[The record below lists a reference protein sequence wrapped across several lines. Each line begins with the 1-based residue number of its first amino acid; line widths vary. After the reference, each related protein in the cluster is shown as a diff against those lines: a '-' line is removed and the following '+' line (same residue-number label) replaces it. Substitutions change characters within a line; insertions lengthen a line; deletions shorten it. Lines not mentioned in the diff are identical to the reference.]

1 MASERVD
8 MGGYTLT
15 ENASL
20 ARLNTLRVDARA
32 NLLADIRDAGKLPE
46 LLDFPAIRQGRLL
59 VLGEGSNVLFT
70 DDFHGTVLRMSTRGV
85 QVESGGDSARIAVAA
100 GERWDDFVRW
110 TLGQG
115 YAGLENLIL
124 IPGTVGA
131 APIQNI
137 GAYGCEVAEFI
148 ESVEAWDLREHRV
161 VTLGHATCA
170 FAYRDSLFKHE
181 PGRYIVTAVRFVLP
195 RSRPLRTD
203 YAGIDEELARMG
215 VDKPAPF
222 HVAEAVVRLRTRKLP
237 DPAVIGNAG
246 SFFKNPIVD
255 ASVADDRGGRLQGA
269 TRRRRRHLQP
279 PRAGAGQPRPRQ
291 WPAVVGAGAT
301 GDGRR
306 AREVRRA
313 AGAGTGGDRR
323 GLSPRHPGFT
333 RRLVSFC
340 PGASAQPRGP
350 RVVHCACTSTPL
362 AVPSRAQCER
372 GAVAHAV
379 LPERRP
385 AGPKS
390 KGGAPVS
397 SILPVLRMGRCPVI
411 LTRGRRVAPTG
422 F

>member
-1 MASERVD
+1 
-8 MGGYTLT
+8 MGGYTLA

-20 ARLNTLRVDARA
+20 AHLNTLRVDARA
-32 NLLADIRDAGKLPE
+32 NLLADIRDAAKLPE

-59 VLGEGSNVLFT
+59 VLGEGSNVLLT
-70 DDFHGTVLRMSTRGV
+70 DDFPGTVLRMSTRGV
-85 QVESGGDSARIAVAA
+85 QVESDGDSAHIAVAA

-148 ESVEAWDLREHRV
+148 ESVEAWDLRERRV
-161 VTLGHATCA
+161 VMLDHATCA

-195 RSRPLRTD
+195 RSRALRTD

-246 SFFKNPIVD
+246 SFFKNPIVEAATAEALQREHAGLPAWPQGDGRCKISAGWMIEAAGFKGVREGD
-255 ASVADDRGGRLQGA
+255 AGISNRHALVLVNHGQASGPQLWALAQQVMAGVQARFGVRLE
-269 TRRRRRHLQP
+269 P
-279 PRAGAGQPRPRQ
+279 EPV
-291 WPAVVGAGAT
+291 VVGAG
-301 GDGRR
+301 
-306 AREVRRA
+306 
-313 AGAGTGGDRR
+313 
-323 GLSPRHPGFT
+323 
-333 RRLVSFC
+333 
-340 PGASAQPRGP
+340 
-350 RVVHCACTSTPL
+350 
-362 AVPSRAQCER
+362 
-372 GAVAHAV
+372 
-379 LPERRP
+379 
-385 AGPKS
+385 
-390 KGGAPVS
+390 
-397 SILPVLRMGRCPVI
+397 
-411 LTRGRRVAPTG
+411 
-422 F
+422 